1 MRLKLTELKN
11 KKALKNNSEH
21 SDELTKEQWHTL
33 IVFARWWSKKNIRKF
48 AQWDIDDIISEVIV
62 GFFYVKHRYDPDR
75 GSMNTFLK
83 AHIWDPVFRSYAR
96 QFGIIVSRPGQKRGG
111 PTVKR
116 IYTTITQALPDKYD
130 IEQEEEDEIDL
141 EVPLLPEG
149 YEDIIELLKQGF
161 NQKQISFILGVTE
174 GRISQR
180 MRQLRKE
187 LNDLT

>member
-1 MRLKLTELKN
+1 MSTKTPSTNTKKKSESLT
-11 KKALKNNSEH
+11 S
-21 SDELTKEQWHTL
+21 EQWHTL

-48 AQWDIDDIISEVIV
+48 SQWDIDDIISEVIV
-62 GFFYVKHRYDPDR
+62 AFFHIKHRYDAGR
-75 GSMNTFLK
+75 GSMNTFLN

-96 QFGIIVSRPGQKRGG
+96 QFGIIISRPGQKRGG

-130 IEQEEEDEIDL
+130 IEQVEEDEIDV